1 MSAEE
6 NKGRKSQ
13 AALEFIMTYGWV
25 ILVVLAAVGAFA
37 YSGFLSPCNFFR
49 RENKQ
54 MDCGTIK
61 QNNSANRHTKQYF
74 ALHNLFS
81 HAVGRD

>member
-1 MSAEE
+1 MSKKNDNPNDFA
-6 NKGRKSQ
+6 NIGRSHKKD
-13 AALEFIMTYGWV
+13 I
-25 ILVVLAAVGAFA
+25 I
-37 YSGFLSPCNFFR
+37 FR